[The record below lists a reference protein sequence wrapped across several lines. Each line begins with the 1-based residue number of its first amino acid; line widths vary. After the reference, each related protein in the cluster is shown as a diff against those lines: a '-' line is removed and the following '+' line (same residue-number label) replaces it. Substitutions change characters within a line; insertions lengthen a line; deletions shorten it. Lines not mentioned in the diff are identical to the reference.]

1 MSGTLDLT
9 LKESVYTDNVHLPK
23 KNNHCLLPE
32 SEDWGPKSESI
43 RITLSD
49 LDPQQVDIR
58 ETGHFQT
65 CFPGNRSVSRS
76 DFPSNKYNGVSME
89 GGEV

>member
-1 MSGTLDLT
+1 MSGTLDLA

-32 SEDWGPKSESI
+32 SEDWGPKSDSI

-58 ETGHFQT
+58 ETGHFQP
-65 CFPGNRSVSRS
+65 CFPASRSVRRPVFTSKHR
-76 DFPSNKYNGVSME
+76 MIH
-89 GGEV
+89 